1 MKLAT
6 QLLDAGGV
14 QIKAH
19 TTNWCIG
26 LDGEESKCNPG
37 GAPLDS
43 TDMCQPVHCPK
54 ARIFPKHRPY
64 WKLIAEQAS
73 EDVRGFKN
81 QSILRS
87 AARETLAHAQKVL
100 ADLGP
105 ENSDEQHVPPS
116 PYNPDSSVAPESIE
130 ALRRVH
136 GLKRAITERKI
147 LEALERLLNG
157 TTIVLKPGY
166 KLNQEA
172 LAKEAGI
179 HANTLRRRTPDGAL
193 AYAAVLNK
201 LASHRSSGKRTPQ
214 LEKDQLLIAALRK
227 QFGRGVGRS
236 GQGARSDQRS

>member
-1 MKLAT
+1 MNNT
-6 QLLDAGGV
+6 
-14 QIKAH
+14 
-19 TTNWCIG
+19 
-26 LDGEESKCNPG
+26 S
-37 GAPLDS
+37 
-43 TDMCQPVHCPK
+43 
-54 ARIFPKHRPY
+54 
-64 WKLIAEQAS
+64 
-73 EDVRGFKN
+73 
-81 QSILRS
+81 
-87 AARETLAHAQKVL
+87 
-100 ADLGP
+100 
-105 ENSDEQHVPPS
+105 PPS

-179 HANTLRRRTPDGAL
+179 HSNTLRRRTPDGAL

-201 LASHRSSGKRTPQ
+201 LASHRASGKRTPQ

-227 QFGRGVGRS
+227 QLDEVLADRDKALAAINDLERKVIEAEEREREAWADLKVLR
-236 GQGARSDQRS
+236 QRAR